1 MSSSERFPTRDAPSR
16 ISLLISE
23 KNKRMSRTLSDTRKR
38 QMRMSRGRRAREAA
52 FPARLK
58 SLFAVDRGF
67 VRVFPAT
74 LSQPAIL
81 PSFTVGRVN
90 AYDHTRVSIYRG
102 KTSFLSHFVF
112 FSFFH
117 ENFLRENKTLSGIPK
132 WNHLD
137 SRVLLLGSM
146 QAYP

>member
-23 KNKRMSRTLSDTRKR
+23 KNTRMSRTLSDTRKR

-52 FPARLK
+52 SP
-58 SLFAVDRGF
+58 AVDRGF
-67 VRVFPAT
+67 VRLFRST
-74 LSQPAIL
+74 LSIL
-81 PSFTVGRVN
+81 PSFTIGRVN
-90 AYDHTRVSIYRG
+90 AYDHTRVSIHRG
-102 KTSFLSHFVF
+102 KTSLFSHFVF
-112 FSFFH
+112 FPFSR

-137 SRVLLLGSM
+137 SRVLLLGST